1 MRRLA
6 RHHDKPSACG
16 AASLQVAAVGRPAP
30 HSRLSPR
37 AAVRTLRLFRF
48 PSLQKS
54 QRWPNTHQHNMRRP
68 PQIRERRRAGSE
80 LFDNVLPA
88 GHRPV
93 RQGIFLCP
101 VLGSSRRPRISN
113 YIVSLCA
120 QPLPNCRPGSEMS
133 SNNGGGMAGSRWAS
147 CSGTSQNATRVAVT
161 LAHKR
166 ALYATDPHPPKLLSA
181 SRGWCRQGPQL
192 AERPCRD
199 PSKDAKVTGFAG
211 SGDSCIV
218 GVLWPCCPKRLE
230 CFSICSLSTL

>member
-120 QPLPNCRPGSEMS
+120 QPFQIAGRAQKCPPI
-133 SNNGGGMAGSRWAS
+133 MAGAWQAQD
-147 CSGTSQNATRVAVT
+147 GHPAVA
-161 LAHKR
+161 
-166 ALYATDPHPPKLLSA
+166 
-181 SRGWCRQGPQL
+181 Q
-192 AERPCRD
+192 
-199 PSKDAKVTGFAG
+199 AKT
-211 SGDSCIV
+211 
-218 GVLWPCCPKRLE
+218 PLE
-230 CFSICSLSTL
+230 WL